1 MAEETAKINIE
12 AEKTVFNDALVNSG
26 TYRDMIP
33 DTANTQKIEMP
44 ELEFSALPNEK
55 PIFSMSENM
64 EGIGQDYSAFKSE
77 SLSGVDSYKNSFTSN
92 LMSSDFTPTDS
103 IKDIFTSSSQM
114 NADNILRSDE
124 KNDSLVNSKLMSSNI
139 FIPGLEQIKTKKIED
154 KINSQIM
161 PSIKSLSSKIS
172 ELGTANKNQNSLIE
186 QRPTNSPTNLIFE
199 DRSKKASEM
208 PYWA

>member
-1 MAEETAKINIE
+1 
-12 AEKTVFNDALVNSG
+12 
-26 TYRDMIP
+26 
-33 DTANTQKIEMP
+33 
-44 ELEFSALPNEK
+44 
-55 PIFSMSENM
+55 
-64 EGIGQDYSAFKSE
+64 
-77 SLSGVDSYKNSFTSN
+77 
-92 LMSSDFTPTDS
+92 
-103 IKDIFTSSSQM
+103 
-114 NADNILRSDE
+114 
-124 KNDSLVNSKLMSSNI
+124 MSSNI